1 MGPLTTTRPC
11 EGAMLSSV
19 PVAACGPF
27 CLSQACVARPLLC
40 PLGHWAI
47 GLRVAFAVRV
57 SRASPLPPA
66 QSLLLIGAGRGENT
80 ANTGSIPSQSERLV
94 SSSPHLVGDVGQ
106 PQAHRW

>member
-40 PLGHWAI
+40 PRDHWAI

-57 SRASPLPPA
+57 SRASPLPPSPVA
-66 QSLLLIGAGRGENT
+66 TTSRSWERGEHCEHRLPP
-80 ANTGSIPSQSERLV
+80 IP
-94 SSSPHLVGDVGQ
+94 VGEVGFSLSAQ
-106 PQAHRW
+106 RRRT